1 MALERSQVQA
11 AVETALAAVAGL
23 RASPF
28 LEQRWGQDPG
38 GADATGVYAVWVGPT
53 RPATNG
59 DRQPRALG
67 TYVACPVRVRL
78 ASGLRED
85 SQGTDLAA
93 ARALLASA
101 RKAVL
106 APGVLQAATVRYDS
120 EGEELSPNGTQVWS
134 VLELTVAFLLPL
146 S

>member
-11 AVETALAAVAGL
+11 AVETALAAVTGL

-38 GADATGVYAVWVGPT
+38 GADATGVFAVWVGPT

-59 DRQPRALG
+59 DRQARALG
-67 TYVACPVRVRL
+67 AYVACPVRVRI
-78 ASGLRED
+78 ATGLRED

-93 ARALLASA
+93 ARALLAAA

-106 APGVLQAATVRYDS
+106 APGVLQAATVRHDS

-134 VLELTVAFLLPL
+134 VLELTVAFSLPL